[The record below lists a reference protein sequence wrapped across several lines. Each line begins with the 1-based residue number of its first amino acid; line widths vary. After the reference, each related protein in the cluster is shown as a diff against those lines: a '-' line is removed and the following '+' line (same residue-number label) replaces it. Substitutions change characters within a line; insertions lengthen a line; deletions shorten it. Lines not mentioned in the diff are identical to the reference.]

1 MTIFGSVLC
10 TILFIAFIVLIG
22 YFVQEI
28 SLDEFTWW
36 GHLLASP
43 LYAIGSMLIMLTIL
57 SIAMLIGYSSEQPDL
72 TSSTKTEI
80 YSIGVNTGG
89 EVHGHFV
96 LGCGS
101 VNGETYPTYRFYT
114 MSDNRYHLNE
124 VIANNF
130 DIVCTDTIEPCIVYD
145 ATRLMM
151 YPIRM
156 KWFWKDTVYIPIEN
170 KNMTGTIYIPKNSI
184 VQSYRIQL

>member
-36 GHLLASP
+36 LHVLVSP
-43 LYAIGSMLIMLTIL
+43 LYAIGSMLIMLIIL
-57 SIAMLIGYSSEQPDL
+57 PIAMLIGYSSEQPDL

-145 ATRLMM
+145 ATRLVM

-156 KWFWKDTVYIPIEN
+156 KWFWKDNVYIPIEN
-170 KNMTGTIYIPKNSI
+170 KNMTGTIYIPTNSI
-184 VQSYRIQL
+184 VQSYKIQL

>member
-1 MTIFGSVLC
+1 MTIFGLVLC

-22 YFVQEI
+22 YFVQEL
-28 SLDEFTWW
+28 SLDEFKWW
-36 GHLLASP
+36 GHVLASP
-43 LYAIGSMLIMLTIL
+43 LYAMGSMLIMLTLLFMVMAITH
-57 SIAMLIGYSSEQPDL
+57 SSEQPDL

-80 YSIGVNTGG
+80 YSIGVNTRG

-124 VIANNF
+124 VNANNF
-130 DIVCTDTIEPCIVYD
+130 DIVCTDTIEPCIVYN
-145 ATRLMM
+145 ATRTMT
-151 YPIRM
+151 YPVRM
-156 KWFWKDTVYIPIEN
+156 KWFWKDTVYTTIEE
-170 KNMTGTIYIPKNSI
+170 KNMSGIIYIPTNSI
-184 VQSYRIQL
+184 VQSYKIQL

>member
-22 YFVQEI
+22 YFAQD
-28 SLDEFTWW
+28 SCDFTWW
-36 GHLLASP
+36 LHVLLSP
-43 LYAIGSMLIMLTIL
+43 LYAIGSMLMVLIIIAL
-57 SIAMLIGYSSEQPDL
+57 IAMPIGYSSEQPDL

-114 MSDNRYHLNE
+114 MSDGRYHLNE
-124 VIANNF
+124 VSTNSF

-145 ATRLMM
+145 ATRLIM

-170 KNMTGTIYIPKNSI
+170 KNMTGTIYMPKNSI
-184 VQSYRIQL
+184 VQSYKIQL

>member
-1 MTIFGSVLC
+1 MTIFGSVFC

-57 SIAMLIGYSSEQPDL
+57 SIAMLIGYSSEQSDL

-124 VIANNF
+124 VSANNF

-156 KWFWKDTVYIPIEN
+156 KWFWKDTVYISIEN

-184 VQSYRIQL
+184 VQSYKIQL

>member
-10 TILFIAFIVLIG
+10 TILFIAILIC
-22 YFVQEI
+22 YFAQG
-28 SLDEFTWW
+28 SCDFTWW
-36 GHLLASP
+36 LHVLVFP
-43 LYAIGSMLIMLTIL
+43 LYAIGSMLMVLIIL
-57 SIAMLIGYSSEQPDL
+57 SIAMFIGYSSEQPDL

-124 VIANNF
+124 VNANNL

-145 ATRLMM
+145 ATRMAM

-156 KWFWKDTVYIPIEN
+156 KWFWKDTIYIPIEN

-184 VQSYRIQL
+184 VQSYKIQL

>member
-22 YFVQEI
+22 YFVQG
-28 SLDEFTWW
+28 SCDFTWW
-36 GHLLASP
+36 LHVLLSP
-43 LYAIGSMLIMLTIL
+43 LYAIGSMLMVLIIL
-57 SIAMLIGYSSEQPDL
+57 VLIAIPIGYSSEQPDL
-72 TSSTKTEI
+72 TSSAKTEI
-80 YSIGVNTGG
+80 YSIGVNTRG

-145 ATRLMM
+145 ATRMAM

-184 VQSYRIQL
+184 VQSYKIQL